1 MITDGCCYR
10 KAFQCVC
17 TQIGGVFLFFGFTGF
32 VYLITGRDD
41 KVYIWIFR
49 KCGIQCTIP
58 GKAIVLGSSISF
70 TGFVG
75 QFGTILGLTFGS
87 TNLRIA
93 YIEDFYGICFLCFI
107 FAHVC
112 LLTVFL
118 YCVVVGCLWFKSGY
132 SYVIIFI
139 CFIAGKFLIY
149 IAGSTL
155 EGFKIVFI
163 GSEMDNRS
171 SSTVTFFAVPCKVKL
186 CVICTRSERYFGK
199 ICCRICPAG
208 SPVRPSGISTGNAAV
223 CVVFCGC
230 INGRTYSCNGT
241 KS

>member
-10 KAFQCVC
+10 KALQCIS
-17 TQIGGVFLFFGFTGF
+17 TQIGSIFFFLGLTGF
-32 VYLITGRDD
+32 VYLVTCGDN
-41 KVYIWIFR
+41 KVNIRVFR
-49 KCGIQCTIP
+49 KSSIESTIP
-58 GKAIVLGSSISF
+58 GKTIVLCSGISF
-70 TGFVG
+70 TGFVC
-75 QFGTILGLTFGS
+75 QFGTILSLTFGS
-87 TNLRIA
+87 TNLWVT

-139 CFIAGKFLIY
+139 CFVAGKSLVY
-149 IAGSTL
+149 ITGSTL
-155 EGFKIVFI
+155 EGFKLVFV

-199 ICCRICPAG
+199 ICCGICPAG
-208 SPVRPSGISTGNAAV
+208 SPVRPSGISTGNTAV